1 VKIDREL
8 ARQRR
13 HIRIRKQVFGTA
25 EKPRLSVYKSLKHIY
40 AQIIDDTRGH
50 ALVFAS
56 TLDKDA
62 GDEKKNKSNVEMAK
76 RIGRMLAERAKGAG
90 IKKVVFDRG
99 GYKYHGCIKF
109 LAESAREGGL
119 EF

>member
-1 VKIDREL
+1 MKISREL

-40 AQIIDDTRGH
+40 AQIIDDTKGH

-56 TLDKDA
+56 TLGKDT

-76 RIGRMLAERAKGAG
+76 RIGRTLAERAKGAG

-99 GYKYHGCIKF
+99 GYKYHGCIKS

>member
-1 VKIDREL
+1 VNISREL

-13 HIRIRKQVFGTA
+13 HERIRKQVFGTA
-25 EKPRLSVYKSLKHIY
+25 ERPRLSVHRSLKHLY
-40 AQIIDDTRGH
+40 AQIIDDTKGH
-50 ALVFAS
+50 TIASAS
-56 TLDKDA
+56 TLDKDT
-62 GDEKKNKSNVEMAK
+62 GDEKKNRSNVEMAK
-76 RIGRMLAERAKGAG
+76 RLGRMLAERAKGAG

-99 GYKYHGCIKF
+99 GYKYHGCIKS